1 MAEKPPA
8 KISYLDKSYK
18 EAREELLIKAP
29 IISKGIWTDINSAEL
44 MTALLELFL
53 GVFDMQMFYQDHQSN
68 EAFLSTARERKNV
81 IRHCNQIGYRLRS
94 WSPSLGNI
102 TVRLAN
108 EVISY
113 VAIPK
118 YTKLYSSGNIPYFVL
133 EGTYLTNSNPVA
145 TLKVAQG
152 EVSSIEYVSSGH
164 VDQSFLIPSAQAAEG
179 SISVYVDGKIWQEVD
194 DDFAKSGPY
203 SEHYLLRLDANNN
216 FSVIFGDG
224 LNRLGSGMI
233 PPERSSITVWW
244 ADTLGPSGNVG
255 TGQVASFDEAI
266 PNVYIVSSTSFSG
279 GAEPEKIEEAK
290 KLAPML
296 LRSLWRGVHRD
307 DVIALSEH
315 FPGIRQASV
324 LDINDFPLYDFM
336 ISYYEVWVVVIP
348 EEGDYISSEM
358 KQELLTYLE
367 ERKYVTCDLKIIDP
381 EYKKIDIEAV
391 VYKYKD
397 ADERLI
403 MAQIEDN
410 LNEMFKVAKS
420 PVASFRMN
428 GYVDGLMLGDDLR
441 FSVIVATIQAI
452 EGVSHITMVYPTGD
466 IPMNYKQIA
475 TLGELRINVQ
485 DVVEQMGESYTLL
498 RKIDRGGRIG

>member
-8 KISYLDKSYK
+8 KISYLDKSYA
-18 EAREELLIKAP
+18 EARNELLAKAP
-29 IISKGIWTDINSAEL
+29 IVSKGVWTDLNSAEL
-44 MTALLELFL
+44 MVALMELFL
-53 GVFDMQMFYQDHQSN
+53 GAFDMQMFYQDHQSN
-68 EAFLSTARERKNV
+68 EAFLSTARERKNI

-94 WSPSLGNI
+94 WSPAVGNI
-102 TVRLAN
+102 TVRLTN
-108 EVISY
+108 EVSSY

-118 YTKLYSSGNIPYFVL
+118 YTKMYSSGNLPYFVL

-145 TLKVAQG
+145 VLKVAQG
-152 EVSSIEYVSSGH
+152 DVSSISYTSSGLP
-164 VDQSFLIPSAQAAEG
+164 DQSFVVPSTTAAEG
-179 SISVYVDGKIWQEVD
+179 SVSVYVNGEIWLEVD

-203 SEHYLLRLDANNN
+203 SPHYVLRLDAQNQ
-216 FSVIFGDG
+216 FSIVFGDG
-224 LNRLGSGMI
+224 KNRLGSGMI
-233 PPERSSITVWW
+233 PAESATITVWW
-244 ADTLGPSGNVG
+244 ADTLGPTGNVG
-255 TGQVASFDEAI
+255 ANQVATFDDSI
-266 PNVYIVSSTSFSG
+266 PNVYVVSSTNFSG

-296 LRSLWRGVHRD
+296 LRSLWRGTTRD

-315 FPGIRQASV
+315 FPGVRQASV

-348 EEGDYISSEM
+348 EEGEYLSSEM
-358 KQELLTYLE
+358 KQEVLNYLE
-367 ERKYVTCDLKIIDP
+367 ERKYVTCDLKILDP

-397 ADERLI
+397 GDERAI
-403 MAQIEDN
+403 MAQIEDS
-410 LNEMFKVAKS
+410 LGEMFKVAKS

-441 FSVIVATIQAI
+441 FSVIVSAIQSI
-452 EGVSHITMVYPTGD
+452 EGVSHVNMIYPTGD

-475 TLGELRINVQ
+475 TLGELRINIQ
-485 DVVEQMGESYTLL
+485 DITEQLGQEYALL
-498 RKIDRGGRIG
+498 RSIK

>member
-29 IISKGIWTDINSAEL
+29 IISKGIWTDLNSAEL

-94 WSPSLGNI
+94 WSPALGNI
-102 TVRLAN
+102 TVRLTN
-108 EVISY
+108 EVTSY
-113 VAIPK
+113 VAVPK
-118 YTKLYSSGNIPYFVL
+118 YTKMYSGGNLPYFVL

-152 EVSSIEYVSSGH
+152 EVSSISYTSNGRA
-164 VDQSFLIPSAQAAEG
+164 DQSFLIPTTTAAEG
-179 SISVYVDGKIWQEVD
+179 SISVYIDGEIWLEVD

-203 SEHYLLRLDANNN
+203 SKHYLLRLDAQNQ

-224 LNRLGSGMI
+224 KNRLGSGMI
-233 PPERSSITVWW
+233 PAEAAVITIWW
-244 ADTLGPSGNVG
+244 ADTLGPAGNVG
-255 TGQVASFDEAI
+255 PNQVASFDESI
-266 PNVYIVSSTSFSG
+266 PNVYVVSSTNFSG

-307 DVIALSEH
+307 DVIALAEH

-348 EEGDYISSEM
+348 EEGEYLSNEM
-358 KQELLTYLE
+358 KQELLVYLE

-391 VYKYKD
+391 IYKYKD
-397 ADERLI
+397 ADERVI
-403 MAQIEDN
+403 IAQIEDS
-410 LNEMFKVAKS
+410 LGEMFKVAKS

-441 FSVIVATIQAI
+441 FSVIVSSIQAI
-452 EGVSHITMVYPTGD
+452 EGVSHVNMIYPTGD

-475 TLGELRINVQ
+475 TLGELRINIQ
-485 DVVEQMGESYTLL
+485 DVVEQMGDSYTML
-498 RKIDRGGRIG
+498 RRLDR